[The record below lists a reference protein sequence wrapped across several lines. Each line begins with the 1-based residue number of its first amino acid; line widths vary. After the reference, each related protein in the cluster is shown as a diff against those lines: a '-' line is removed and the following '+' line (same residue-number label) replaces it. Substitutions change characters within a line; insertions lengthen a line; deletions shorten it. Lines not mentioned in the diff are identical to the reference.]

1 MMIGIHYNDGNNNT
15 GILKIFALIFMF
27 LDHAG
32 KMIFPHIPEMRML
45 GRIAF
50 PLYCWCLVLGATHTR
65 SFLKYMLRIAL
76 VGLISQPLYMVAL
89 DHPWTKANI
98 FLTLLVALL
107 GLWGLRE
114 KKLLSHIWAP
124 VIALVL
130 AELLQVDY
138 GWKGVLLVFLLWGAK
153 ESKGAIAAV
162 MIAFCL
168 FWGSGS
174 STVTSILGVKL
185 TGLTRSTFGSM
196 ISPFLKLQTL
206 ALLALPLMLIPMG
219 DRFRLP
225 KWLGYTLYPLHLALL
240 IGLEYLLNKPLNWHH
255 LTNAWQQLSGLGTE
269 LLNTCQQ
276 FLGQL

>member
-1 MMIGIHYNDGNNNT
+1 MMIGIRYTDGNNNT
-15 GILKIFALIFMF
+15 GLLKVLALLFMF
-27 LDHAG
+27 MDHAG
-32 KMIFPHIPEMRML
+32 KMLFPHIPEMRML

-50 PLYCWCLVLGATHTR
+50 PLYCWCLVLGATHTH
-65 SFLKYMLRIAL
+65 SFPKYLLRIAL

-89 DHPWTKANI
+89 NHALTAPNI
-98 FLTLLVALL
+98 FLSLFVALI

-114 KKLLSHIWAP
+114 KRLLSQIWAP
-124 VIALVL
+124 ALALVL
-130 AELLQVDY
+130 AELLHVDY

-185 TGLTRSTFGSM
+185 TGLSRSTLGSLLT
-196 ISPFLKLQTL
+196 PFLKLQTL

-225 KWLGYTLYPLHLALL
+225 KWLGYALYPLHLALL

-255 LTNAWQQLSGLGTE
+255 LTNAWHQLSGIGME

-276 FLGQL
+276 FLSQL